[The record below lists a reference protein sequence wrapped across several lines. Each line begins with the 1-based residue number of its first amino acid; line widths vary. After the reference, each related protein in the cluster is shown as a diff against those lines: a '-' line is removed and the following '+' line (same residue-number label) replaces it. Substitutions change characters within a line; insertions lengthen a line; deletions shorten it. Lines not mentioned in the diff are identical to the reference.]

1 MKLEHWIRSIILLS
15 LAFLTINGAWGCG
28 QNTAD
33 PAVVESGSGGGGGV
47 MSGDGSGGGGGSLRL
62 AAKTWVPLAAPA
74 MGAGPYQTASGKHAR
89 MTYDSKRQR
98 LVLSGGD
105 YQHPSMSVV
114 GNGSQMVWSVNLTTG
129 QWTMLG
135 AWCNGPL
142 MPGRPDTVGWT
153 YDSKRDRGVML
164 PGFYF
169 VDQGGLSSCSGVQET
184 GDAVTF
190 DFTTNKWSA
199 ATWAPPSGGYG
210 GDCCG
215 VSYASYDPGTDAVY
229 RFRYNSGRIE
239 KLSLANNRWTSTAF
253 AGLEQSDFNRAQSAV
268 DVPGR
273 ALYVIDAKGKRLVKY
288 SLDRPG
294 VSYAPMPSQYKGPS
308 DRATFETYLVFD
320 SVNRVLL
327 MPDVADFDGI
337 VVGLGV
343 YHVDSR
349 KWEYHAVPAG
359 PSGNVWQFDPAAN
372 AMLGVGRNAEH
383 KFWLYR
389 YGP

>member
-1 MKLEHWIRSIILLS
+1 
-15 LAFLTINGAWGCG
+15 
-28 QNTAD
+28 
-33 PAVVESGSGGGGGV
+33 
-47 MSGDGSGGGGGSLRL
+47 
-62 AAKTWVPLAAPA
+62 
-74 MGAGPYQTASGKHAR
+74 
-89 MTYDSKRQR
+89 
-98 LVLSGGD
+98 
-105 YQHPSMSVV
+105 
-114 GNGSQMVWSVNLTTG
+114 
-129 QWTMLG
+129 
-135 AWCNGPL
+135 
-142 MPGRPDTVGWT
+142 VGWA
-153 YDSKRDRGVML
+153 YDSKRDRAVML

-169 VDQGGLSSCSGVQET
+169 FSQGGSSSCDGVQET

-190 DFTTNKWSA
+190 DFTTSKWSA
-199 ATWAPPSGGYG
+199 ATWSPPSGGYG

-229 RFRYNSGRIE
+229 RFRYNSGTIE
-239 KLSLANNRWTSTAF
+239 KLSLANNRWTSRSF
-253 AGLEQSDFNRAQSAV
+253 SGLEQGEFNRAQSAV
-268 DVPGR
+268 DIRGR
-273 ALYVIDAKGKRLVKY
+273 FLYVIDAKGKRLVKY

-294 VSYAPMPSQYKGPS
+294 VTYVPMPRQYQGPS
-308 DRATFETYLVFD
+308 DRATFEAYLVFD

-343 YHVDSR
+343 YHVDDR
-349 KWEYHAVPAG
+349 TWEYDAVPAG